1 MKKLNR
7 SQVNSRLK
15 KLSLIRS
22 NIKNARDYIQTEF
35 KELFSKSDFYDK
47 SLRKE
52 DNSSFETMYEV
63 LTGNI
68 KRVYTNKSLQEKL
81 IGITNKY
88 GIFAYKRLSTISRHF
103 TKSARN
109 EYLELFMEI
118 ENPKVME
125 FLKENGFMND
135 PNFRRS
141 FFNSAYFVPLYK
153 KYRKGDY
160 SKTTEMWQNKT
171 NSTNT
176 LWGDNLISFAHKYAK
191 KRNIKIEYEVDYEE
205 TKKE

>member
-88 GIFAYKRLSTISRHF
+88 GIFAYKRLSTISKHF
-103 TKSARN
+103 TKSARD

-118 ENPKVME
+118 
-125 FLKENGFMND
+125 
-135 PNFRRS
+135 
-141 FFNSAYFVPLYK
+141 
-153 KYRKGDY
+153 
-160 SKTTEMWQNKT
+160 
-171 NSTNT
+171 
-176 LWGDNLISFAHKYAK
+176 
-191 KRNIKIEYEVDYEE
+191 
-205 TKKE
+205 